1 MGLFVLPLK
10 SKYYRSLS
18 KNCPGLTKKEH
29 ENGFLYVKKNFF
41 KKILIIEDN
50 CLKYFQSS
58 L

>member
-18 KNCPGLTKKEH
+18 KKCPGLTKKEH

-50 CLKYFQSS
+50 ELHPKS
-58 L
+58 

>member
-1 MGLFVLPLK
+1 MPRFD
-10 SKYYRSLS
+10 
-18 KNCPGLTKKEH
+18 KKEH
-29 ENGFLYVKKNFF
+29 ENGFLYVKKNFL